1 MVPRHFEKEFRRLRL
16 SACRRGRRWR
26 KIGIKHT
33 PSTPTP
39 YSKHA
44 EYYHSLMSVLLFP
57 FEQLLHGPSHTT
69 TAENTYL
76 RAPNFC
82 VARCNLPQFV
92 LVADTTGM
100 KEEFTP
106 AVFRYL
112 SELLNSRFKIGA
124 AGYIILVASRNAAL
138 SYFAVYM
145 AACVW
150 VSNNVEGSYK
160 HSVSLA
166 MTVDAKQ
173 SHRANGAVSSNV
185 YCAQDKPWY
194 PLGHGKRLW
203 GSEPCTASE
212 LPVDQ
217 RTVFTSG
224 IDGLDDGLL
233 NR

>member
-1 MVPRHFEKEFRRLRL
+1 
-16 SACRRGRRWR
+16 
-26 KIGIKHT
+26 
-33 PSTPTP
+33 
-39 YSKHA
+39 
-44 EYYHSLMSVLLFP
+44 MSVLLFP

-112 SELLNSRFKIGA
+112 SELLSRFKIGA

-194 PLGHGKRLW
+194 PLGHGWVFMYILFAFRICRPILGGKREIHLKE
-203 GSEPCTASE
+203 SVSLED
-212 LPVDQ
+212 VDWHDNLYGC
-217 RTVFTSG
+217 RHDPSIPPDPPSFG
-224 IDGLDDGLL
+224 CKYAK
-233 NR
+233 NRKT